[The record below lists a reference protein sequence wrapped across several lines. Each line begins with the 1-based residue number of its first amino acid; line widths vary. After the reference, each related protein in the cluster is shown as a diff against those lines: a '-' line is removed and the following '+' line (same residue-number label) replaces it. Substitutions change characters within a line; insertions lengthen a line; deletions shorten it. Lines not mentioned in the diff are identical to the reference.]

1 MLYELPTG
9 TRCAME
15 INFSYALDIPKN
27 PLQLRSNRIGA
38 PPQFSAVPYL
48 RVKKWGNGQNNSHTP
63 GRAKDG
69 AGHGNRS
76 LKEISGK
83 TAHT

>member
-1 MLYELPTG
+1 MTYELPAG
-9 TRCAME
+9 KHCAME
-15 INFSYALDIPKN
+15 INFSGAVNTPKN
-27 PLQLRSNRIGA
+27 PLLVTSNRIGS